1 MGNNKMINYIN
12 LLSNKVFKN
21 QNSVLKHEKRSFSD
35 VFNTTFNGYVII
47 INEFEILIE
56 VQTRYRIINKINR
69 SDDVSKDYDLLKF
82 VIKRILVSSKLK
94 IHEDIKDIKIINKSK
109 NMIINSDLLNEL
121 AIDIPND

>member
-35 VFNTTFNGYVII
+35 AFNTTFNGYVII

-56 VQTRYRIINKINR
+56 VQTRYNKINR

-121 AIDIPND
+121 AI